1 MPNLDSGTER
11 HCAAIGPAD
20 LQAVPT
26 SRQHA
31 IEEIRAAKLGVRRPQ
46 PAGVRVGGR
55 DWAGP
60 AWILVD
66 QIKLIL
72 HRALLDNDAPKLRG
86 REPAPGHEM
95 CPRVRGKGR
104 GSGKPRIATPHFSL
118 SAQSGTDPMMR
129 RQD

>member
-1 MPNLDSGTER
+1 MWRPARSWRRLLARSHAGYDVVPMPNLDSGTER

-31 IEEIRAAKLGVRRPQ
+31 IEEIRAAKLGVRPQ

-86 REPAPGHEM
+86 REPA
-95 CPRVRGKGR
+95 
-104 GSGKPRIATPHFSL
+104 
-118 SAQSGTDPMMR
+118 
-129 RQD
+129 